1 MELYFL
7 TPVTAVVAAA
17 ITIPALIALYM
28 LKLRRRPVRVS
39 SVLFWRDPGKPL
51 DREANVP
58 LRWPRPTANLL
69 VQLIG
74 AALLCAALGRPAT
87 RGTGEASPRVV
98 ILIDASA
105 SMSSL
110 APQPAAGPGIS
121 RLDEAK
127 RAAKEACAS
136 LLAPRPGRET
146 KVMVASFARDLAVK
160 TGFVSGVREAHEAID
175 LIEPTDQAGDAPR
188 AIESLGAVVTQA
200 REREREFADDPA
212 KGAADLIIFSDGAF
226 AQGELSAPDNMRVSF
241 RSAATRAESRPPA
254 WAENAGIVSFAASRA
269 AGEPELVR
277 VFARL
282 AALSASDSGS
292 PERITRTV
300 TLGTAAGVVA
310 RRAITMTREETDS
323 GAGMV
328 GPYSSTFVAEARI
341 PLEGPIVLSID
352 QQDALGSD
360 NTAVALLPPAAGPKI
375 LMVVPDGEPLPQE
388 DDRLEGQ
395 GWAVYDVL
403 RELNTSD
410 VRAVH
415 LSAYE
420 RFAGRDVADT
430 FGMIVFDRVRPISPS
445 EIPSISFGISP
456 WLDGSGA
463 MVGHAPEPIIWWKR
477 GDRLLSGVSLDALQV
492 PASMG
497 SGAGEQAGTFEG
509 VARTRLGPA
518 IVVQPAVFV
527 PEPSP
532 PRIAVLFEVVS
543 SGWMLDPGFAVFLSN
558 AMGVLI
564 TRGSAGDTGSGPDPE
579 ESEWFTTGSSI
590 ILGGLPRSDS
600 YVVDGAGSR
609 ATVNPIGT
617 GSISIAALPRVGL
630 YNIEPGERRVAVN
643 LMNAAETLLPP
654 TPALRVGGAV
664 LDGSADA
671 APVRELWRWALLWAF
686 ALLMGEWLLGGLGSR
701 VRDERSLRGPGS
713 EREARGGPAS
723 SPKPLA

>member
-1 MELYFL
+1 MDLYFL

-39 SVLFWRDPGKPL
+39 SILFWRDPGKPL

-58 LRWPRPTANLL
+58 LRRPKPTVNLL
-69 VQLIG
+69 IQLIG
-74 AALLCAALGRPAT
+74 AALLCAALGRPAI
-87 RGTGEASPRVV
+87 RGTGEASSRVM

-110 APQPAAGPGIS
+110 APQPAGGPAIS

-146 KVMVASFARDLAVK
+146 KVMIASFARDLAVK
-160 TGFVSGVREAHEAID
+160 TGFVSSVREAHEAID
-175 LIEPTDQAGDAPR
+175 LIEPTDQAGDAPK

-200 REREREFADDPA
+200 RERERDFADDLA
-212 KGAADLIIFSDGAF
+212 SGAADLIIFSDGAF
-226 AQGELSAPDNMRVSF
+226 AQGRLSAPDNMRVSF
-241 RSAATRAESRPPA
+241 RSAATGAASQTPV
-254 WAENAGIVSFAASRA
+254 WGENAGIVSFSASRSP
-269 AGEPELVR
+269 GEPELVR

-282 AALSASDSGS
+282 AALPASDSES

-300 TLGTAAGVVA
+300 TLGTATGVVA
-310 RRAITMTREETDS
+310 RRAITMSRTETDS
-323 GAGMV
+323 GDGMAAS
-328 GPYSSTFVAEARI
+328 YSASLVVEARV
-341 PLEGPIVLSID
+341 PADGPIVLSID
-352 QQDALGSD
+352 QEDALASD

-375 LMVVPDGEPLPQE
+375 LMVVPDEEPLPQE
-388 DDRLEGQ
+388 DESLQGQ

-420 RFAGRDVADT
+420 RFAAQDVADT
-430 FGMIVFDRVRPISPS
+430 FGMIVFDRVRPTSPPAM
-445 EIPSISFGISP
+445 PSISFGVSP
-456 WLDGSGA
+456 WLAGSGA
-463 MVGHAPEPIIWWKR
+463 IEGHAPEPIIWWKR
-477 GDRLLSGVSLDALQV
+477 SDRLLSGVSLDALQV
-492 PASMG
+492 TASM
-497 SGAGEQAGTFEG
+497 SIAAGEQAAAFEG

-518 IVVQPAVFV
+518 IVVQPAAFV
-527 PEPSP
+527 PEPAP
-532 PRIAVLFEVVS
+532 ARIAVLFEVVS
-543 SGWMLDPGFAVFLSN
+543 SDWMLDPGFAVFLSN
-558 AMGVLI
+558 AMGVLM

-643 LMNAAETLLPP
+643 LMDADETLLPP
-654 TPALRVGGAV
+654 SQTLRVGGAV
-664 LDGSADA
+664 LDGA
-671 APVRELWRWALLWAF
+671 AGAGSVRELWRWAVLSAF
-686 ALLMGEWLLGGLGSR
+686 TLLMGEWLLGGLGSR
-701 VRDERSLRGPGS
+701 VRDERPSRRPTAAHEHHNVIG
-713 EREARGGPAS
+713 A
-723 SPKPLA
+723 